1 MRRVN
6 YVPSRSA
13 AASLTRRGS
22 QVAVLLFPRTLY
34 FVNCAQ
40 LLSRERSGSRCTSTR
55 GNLFKVLFP
64 SSFFFFLNYQLFL
77 TTSIVRS
84 SVNRSISFHHR
95 WTFVNF
101 AATSRSSLWIVELSQ
116 SFVGGLEDAAA
127 QCKNT
132 ECILNRVE

>member
-22 QVAVLLFPRTLY
+22 RVAVLLFPRTLY

-40 LLSRERSGSRCTSTR
+40 LLSGERSGSRCTSTR
-55 GNLFKVLFP
+55 GNLFKV
-64 SSFFFFLNYQLFL
+64 SSFFLLPLNYQLFL
-77 TTSIVRS
+77 TTSFVRS
-84 SVNRSISFHHR
+84 SVNRSILFHHR

-101 AATSRSSLWIVELSQ
+101 IVTSRSSLWTVQLPQ
-116 SFVGGLEDAAA
+116 SFVGG
-127 QCKNT
+127 
-132 ECILNRVE
+132 VEKTPPRSVKIRSVF